1 MDSQLKIAIV
11 EDNLDL
17 LESLVDVMMSLGH
30 IVTGYSSAE
39 DLSDAGPVETFE
51 LMILDL
57 NLPGEDGLSLASR
70 LRRVQPSLRVI
81 MMTTRTAVDDR
92 VRGYDVGAD
101 LYLPKPVAE
110 DELIAAVRALGRSIR
125 AHSHK
130 TADDD
135 AMQLRL
141 DSQALLLSGP
151 GGATSLNHAD
161 VMLLSA
167 LARAPGQRLQ
177 YWQLI
182 GALGMEVDDT
192 SKANLAVR
200 MTRLRGKLSQAGLT
214 GDVLRA
220 MRGSGYQL
228 CVPMQ
233 IL

>member
-1 MDSQLKIAIV
+1 MDSQLKIGIV

-17 LESLVDVMMSLGH
+17 LESLVEVLVALGH
-30 IVTGYSSAE
+30 MVTGYSSAE
-39 DLSDAGPVETFE
+39 DMSDAVPFENFE

-70 LRRVQPSLRVI
+70 LKRVQPSLRVI
-81 MMTTRTAVDDR
+81 MMTTRTALDDR

-125 AHSHK
+125 ANSDK
-130 TADDD
+130 RADDD
-135 AMQLRL
+135 AMRLRL
-141 DSQALLLSGP
+141 DSQAMLLSGP
-151 GGATSLNHAD
+151 NGATTLNLVD

-167 LARAPGQRLQ
+167 LARAPGQRLE

-182 GALGMEVDDT
+182 AATGMGVDDAG
-192 SKANLAVR
+192 KANLAVR
-200 MTRLRGKLSQAGLT
+200 MSRLRGKLSQLGFT

-228 CVPMQ
+228 FVPME
-233 IL
+233 IR